1 MSYIVYILFSE
12 SSGRYYIG
20 HTQNIGIRLFQHN
33 TGQGNFTSKYG
44 PWNMVWSKTMGSRSE
59 AMKLESKI
67 KKRGARRFLKDNSA
81 V

>member
-1 MSYIVYILFSE
+1 MGYLVYILFSE
-12 SSGRYYIG
+12 FSGRYYLG
-20 HTQNIGIRLFQHN
+20 HTQDIETRLFQHN
-33 TGQGNFTSKYG
+33 NGQGNFTSKYA
-44 PWNMVWSKTMGSRSE
+44 PWNMVWSKPMSSRSE